1 MVTPLSKCTCC
12 ISLVLFR
19 RESGQSHGCKKNRIN
34 PSRGWTTPYA
44 MSSKDVKYIKVVDT
58 LNFAVALQ
66 LRFDCRRVNPYQ
78 RILEYQFR
86 LELDCHAN
94 HVPRLEIVDRA
105 PPSFLPI
112 CAECSATTPTI
123 DNINKDTGP
132 QA

>member
-1 MVTPLSKCTCC
+1 MDDAICYVQQGCQIHK
-12 ISLVLFR
+12 
-19 RESGQSHGCKKNRIN
+19 SGG
-34 PSRGWTTPYA
+34 Y
-44 MSSKDVKYIKVVDT
+44 
-58 LNFAVALQ
+58 LAVALQ

-112 CAECSATTPTI
+112 CAECSATTPI